1 MEGSFKCKEELRLG
15 DVHDLGL
22 DEVLNFSTVHLLQDA
37 VTTNIKRLGNY
48 YYYSSFKVYA
58 VKDYDTYLASQDL
71 LAKNSP

>member
-1 MEGSFKCKEELRLG
+1 MAGEVLSEELSEG
-15 DVHDLGL
+15 WEGMDDKSEEGG
-22 DEVLNFSTVHLLQDA
+22 EVVDY
-37 VTTNIKRLGNY
+37 Y

>member
-1 MEGSFKCKEELRLG
+1 MSSNLAPL
-15 DVHDLGL
+15 H
-22 DEVLNFSTVHLLQDA
+22 NYY
-37 VTTNIKRLGNY
+37 Y